1 MEKEKISKFEFFKKN
16 MKTFIND
23 YILTLTLSEAPAVFI
38 LLMLGLIMG
47 FPAIILLFGLS
58 LVLTADIIALAIGTI
73 INVIKSNNIS
83 QIEEAQIKNSLQQ
96 ENKKVN
102 IKQNVLEE
110 FKTIKYLLNQ
120 LPEEE
125 KNKYI
130 IEIQASKN
138 QLLEN
143 LGSKS
148 FTDLDLTQISY
159 DSQIMEFNNYLKK
172 IQEELS
178 KKIQTTNN
186 LPNKTELQKDR
197 PLTRLRKKD
206 LW

>member
-1 MEKEKISKFEFFKKN
+1 MEKEKISKFELFKKN

-23 YILTLTLSEAPAVFI
+23 YVLTLTLSEAPAVFI
-38 LLMLGLIMG
+38 LLLLGLIMG

-58 LVLTADIIALAIGTI
+58 IVLIADIIALAIGSI
-73 INVIKSNNIS
+73 LSVIKTKNVKEKL
-83 QIEEAQIKNSLQQ
+83 QNSLQP
-96 ENKKVN
+96 ENQKTN
-102 IKQNVLEE
+102 IKQNVLDN
-110 FKTIKYLLNQ
+110 FKTIKHLLNQ

-148 FTDLDLTQISY
+148 FTDIDLTQISY

-186 LPNKTELQKDR
+186 LLNKTELQKDR

-206 LW
+206 L

>member
-1 MEKEKISKFEFFKKN
+1 
-16 MKTFIND
+16 
-23 YILTLTLSEAPAVFI
+23 
-38 LLMLGLIMG
+38 MG

-73 INVIKSNNIS
+73 INVIKSNNMS
-83 QIEEAQIKNSLQQ
+83 QIEEAQIQNSLQQ

-102 IKQNVLEE
+102 IKQNILEK
-110 FKTIKYLLNQ
+110 FKTIKCLLNQ

-130 IEIQASKN
+130 SEIQVNKN

-148 FTDLDLTQISY
+148 FTDIDLTQISY
-159 DSQIMEFNNYLKK
+159 DSQIMEFNNYLEK

-178 KKIQTTNN
+178 KKIQTANN

-197 PLTRLRKKD
+197 PLIRSRKKD
-206 LW
+206 L

>member
-83 QIEEAQIKNSLQQ
+83 QIKENQIQNSLEQ
-96 ENKKVN
+96 ESKKVN

-148 FTDLDLTQISY
+148 FTDIDLTQISY

-197 PLTRLRKKD
+197 PLTRSRKKD
-206 LW
+206 L

>member
-1 MEKEKISKFEFFKKN
+1 MEKEKISKFELFKKN

-23 YILTLTLSEAPAVFI
+23 YVLTLTLSEAPAVFI
-38 LLMLGLIMG
+38 ILILGLIMG

-73 INVIKSNNIS
+73 INVIKSNNMS
-83 QIEEAQIKNSLQQ
+83 QIEEAQIQNSLQQ
-96 ENKKVN
+96 ENKKIN
-102 IKQNVLEE
+102 IKQNILEK
-110 FKTIKYLLNQ
+110 FKTIKCLLNQ

-130 IEIQASKN
+130 SEIQATKN

-148 FTDLDLTQISY
+148 FTDIDLTQITY
-159 DSQIMEFNNYLKK
+159 DSQIMEFNNYLEK

-178 KKIQTTNN
+178 KKIQTANN
-186 LPNKTELQKDR
+186 LPNKTELQKER
-197 PLTRLRKKD
+197 PLIRSRKKD
-206 LW
+206 L

>member
-1 MEKEKISKFEFFKKN
+1 MEKEKISKFELFKKN

-23 YILTLTLSEAPAVFI
+23 YVLILTLSEAPAVFI

-58 LVLTADIIALAIGTI
+58 IVLIADIIALAIGSI
-73 INVIKSNNIS
+73 LSVIKTKNVKEKL
-83 QIEEAQIKNSLQQ
+83 QNSLQP
-96 ENKKVN
+96 ENQKIN
-102 IKQNVLEE
+102 IKQNVLDN
-110 FKTIKYLLNQ
+110 FKTIKHLLNQ

-148 FTDLDLTQISY
+148 FTDIDLTQISY

-186 LPNKTELQKDR
+186 LLNKTELQKDR
-197 PLTRLRKKD
+197 PLIRSRKKD
-206 LW
+206 L

>member
-1 MEKEKISKFEFFKKN
+1 MEKEKISKFELFKKN

-23 YILTLTLSEAPAVFI
+23 YVLILTLSEAPAVFI

-58 LVLTADIIALAIGTI
+58 IVLIADIIALAIGSI
-73 INVIKSNNIS
+73 LSVIKTKNVKEKL
-83 QIEEAQIKNSLQQ
+83 QNSLQP
-96 ENKKVN
+96 ENQKTN
-102 IKQNVLEE
+102 IKQNVLDN
-110 FKTIKYLLNQ
+110 FKTIKHLLNQ

-148 FTDLDLTQISY
+148 FTDIDLTQISY

-178 KKIQTTNN
+178 MKIQTTNN

-206 LW
+206 L

>member
-1 MEKEKISKFEFFKKN
+1 MEKEKISKFELFKKN

-23 YILTLTLSEAPAVFI
+23 YVITLTLSETPAVFI
-38 LLMLGLIMG
+38 LLILGLIMG
-47 FPAIILLFGLS
+47 FPSIILLFGLS

-73 INVIKSNNIS
+73 INVIKSNNMS
-83 QIEEAQIKNSLQQ
+83 QIEEAQIQNSLQQ

-102 IKQNVLEE
+102 IKQNILEK
-110 FKTIKYLLNQ
+110 FKTIKCLLNQ

-130 IEIQASKN
+130 SEIQATKN

-143 LGSKS
+143 LGPKS
-148 FTDLDLTQISY
+148 FTDIDLTQISY
-159 DSQIMEFNNYLKK
+159 DSQIMEFNNYLEK

-178 KKIQTTNN
+178 KKIQTANN

-197 PLTRLRKKD
+197 PLIRSRKKD
-206 LW
+206 L

>member
-1 MEKEKISKFEFFKKN
+1 MEKEKISKFELFKKN

-23 YILTLTLSEAPAVFI
+23 YVLTLTLSEAPAVFI
-38 LLMLGLIMG
+38 LLLLGLIMG

-58 LVLTADIIALAIGTI
+58 IVLIADIIALAIGSI
-73 INVIKSNNIS
+73 LSVIKTKNVKEKL
-83 QIEEAQIKNSLQQ
+83 QNSLQP
-96 ENKKVN
+96 ENQKTN
-102 IKQNVLEE
+102 IKQNVLDN
-110 FKTIKYLLNQ
+110 FKTIKHLLNQ

-148 FTDLDLTQISY
+148 FTDIDLTQISY

-186 LPNKTELQKDR
+186 LLNKTELQKDR

-206 LW
+206 LWWSF

>member
-1 MEKEKISKFEFFKKN
+1 MKKEKISKFELFKKN

-23 YILTLTLSEAPAVFI
+23 YVLTLTLSEAPAVFI

-58 LVLTADIIALAIGTI
+58 LVLIADIIALAIGSI
-73 INVIKSNNIS
+73 ISVIKTNNVKE
-83 QIEEAQIKNSLQQ
+83 QLQNSLQP
-96 ENKKVN
+96 ENQKVN

-148 FTDLDLTQISY
+148 FTDIDLTQISY
-159 DSQIMEFNNYLKK
+159 DSQIMEFNNYLEK
-172 IQEELS
+172 IQKELS
-178 KKIQTTNN
+178 KKIQTANN

-197 PLTRLRKKD
+197 PLTRSRKKD
-206 LW
+206 L